1 MSIRTEEA
9 YLRWI
14 TQFVKFHKDKTG
26 DWVHPKDLGNQ
37 AKSQARTFSRKYGK
51 SRQPPREVHQLVHL
65 APKKSVSWFAVLHFG
80 DSPLSKDS
88 SNNTSS
94 ATPICTVART

>member
-51 SRQPPREVHQLVHL
+51 SSWTARGS
-65 APKKSVSWFAVLHFG
+65 PKYTTRCVDSTACCRNIVWF
-80 DSPLSKDS
+80 S
-88 SNNTSS
+88 SNLALSS
-94 ATPICTVART
+94 